1 LSASAAL
8 PRSRARALLVP
19 AVATLVMLAVLIGL
33 GVWQLQR
40 LHWKLGIL
48 AEIDRAEASQPVP
61 LPDHPLPFTKVSVTG
76 HLRSDLHALYSADV
90 RDVPGGTAMGAQLIE
105 PLERPGHDPILVVRG
120 WVPDG
125 QLGVTAGDGT
135 ITGYVRAPDAP
146 GMLSLNDDPAA
157 LRFYTLD
164 PARIGAAL
172 GLPRV
177 APFTLIALGPATGQ
191 GRLPEPATA
200 LPRPP
205 NDHLNY
211 ALTWFGLAASLLVV
225 FGVYAHKVLRP

>member
-1 LSASAAL
+1 MSASAAL
-8 PRSRARALLVP
+8 PRSRARTLLVP
-19 AVATLVMLAVLIGL
+19 AMATLVMLAVLLSL

-40 LHWKLGIL
+40 LQWKLGIL
-48 AEIDRAEASQPVP
+48 AEIDRAEASAPVP
-61 LPDHPLPFTKVSVTG
+61 LPAHPLPFTKVSVTG
-76 HLRSDLHALYSADV
+76 HLRGDVHALYGADV

-105 PLERPGHDPILVVRG
+105 PLERPGQDPILIDRG

-125 QLGVTAGDGT
+125 QLGAPAGDAT

-146 GMLSLNDDPAA
+146 GAFSLTDDPVA
-157 LRFYTLD
+157 RRYYTLD
-164 PARIGAAL
+164 PAKIGAGL
-172 GLPRV
+172 GLLRV
-177 APFTLIALGPATGQ
+177 APFTLIAMGTG
-191 GRLPEPATA
+191 GMPEPATA

-225 FGVYAHKVLRP
+225 FGVYARKVFRP